1 MSTKSISNPP
11 GGALIWIVI
20 YLELLTYG
28 LAFVF
33 LAISGST
40 DREAFHNDSL
50 LLNKNIA
57 VINTILLLTGG
68 YLAARAVH
76 YFQAKN
82 TEKSA
87 QFMLYA
93 IITGIGFLGLKAFEY
108 YSKID
113 SGVGMNFSDF
123 FIFYWFLTGFH
134 YVHVLVGVVI
144 LFFLRRAIVKKK
156 LEASQ
161 EDIEAGVAFWHM
173 CDIIWL
179 FLFPILYLLF

>member
-1 MSTKSISNPP
+1 MSSKSIGNPP
-11 GGALIWIVI
+11 GGPLIWIVI

-28 LAFVF
+28 IAFVF
-33 LAISGST
+33 LAISGSAA
-40 DREAFHNDSL
+40 REAFHNDSI

-57 VINTILLLTGG
+57 VANTILLLTGG

-76 YFQAKN
+76 YYRQTN
-82 TEKSA
+82 MEKSA
-87 QFMLYA
+87 KFMLYA
-93 IITGIGFLGLKAFEY
+93 IFSGLGFLALKGFEY
-108 YSKID
+108 YTKID

-123 FIFYWFLTGFH
+123 FVFYWLLTGFH
-134 YVHVLVGVVI
+134 WIHVLVGVVI
-144 LFFLRRAIVKKK
+144 LFFSRRAILKKGTD
-156 LEASQ
+156 ARQ